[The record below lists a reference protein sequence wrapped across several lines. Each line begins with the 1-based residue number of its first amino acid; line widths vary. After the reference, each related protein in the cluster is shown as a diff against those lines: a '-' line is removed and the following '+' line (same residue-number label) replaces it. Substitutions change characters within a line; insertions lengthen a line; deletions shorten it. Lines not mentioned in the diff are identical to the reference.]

1 MGEGRSI
8 WRSPV
13 VHKGLVDG
21 LLSNT
26 TLVSNM
32 HNRTDKEIVNAEE
45 DSCEAVKAALLISGP
60 DKQ

>member
-1 MGEGRSI
+1 M
-8 WRSPV
+8 
-13 VHKGLVDG
+13 HKGLVDG

-32 HNRTDKEIVNAEE
+32 HNCTDKEIVNAEE